1 MHRLVTEADETL
13 QIVVRPAGIERMTLM
28 AGIRSDRGI
37 AGLQG
42 TEQFVSVPMT
52 PATLQWGAGAVSW
65 VTEVMET
72 SGSSGTTSM
81 LQTGSPAAAGEATEN
96 VCGSASDLRI
106 LLSFIGVSFIRSS
119 FISSYKEAI
128 IPPDLE

>member
-1 MHRLVTEADETL
+1 
-13 QIVVRPAGIERMTLM
+13 
-28 AGIRSDRGI
+28 
-37 AGLQG
+37 
-42 TEQFVSVPMT
+42 MT

-96 VCGSASDLRI
+96 VCGSASETKITASDLRI